1 MKRRIHATASMLSA
15 LFLATFWT
23 STIITEFF
31 LSATAVAEVKQLI
44 AHALLAFVPL
54 MGLTAATGFSMG
66 ARVNHPLIK
75 LKRRRTPVIGING
88 LFILVPS
95 ALFLWI
101 RARAGQFDGAFYS
114 VQVIELIAGALN
126 LTLIGLNIRD
136 GLQLSRLHR
145 ARKPGINEQ

>member
-1 MKRRIHATASMLSA
+1 MKRRIHATASILSA

-23 STIITEFF
+23 STIITELF

-101 RARAGQFDGAFYS
+101 RARAGQFERFLQRSGA
-114 VQVIELIAGALN
+114 
-126 LTLIGLNIRD
+126 
-136 GLQLSRLHR
+136 
-145 ARKPGINEQ
+145 

>member
-1 MKRRIHATASMLSA
+1 M
-15 LFLATFWT
+15 
-23 STIITEFF
+23 
-31 LSATAVAEVKQLI
+31 KQLI
-44 AHALLAFVPL
+44 AYALLAFVPL
-54 MGLTAATGFSMG
+54 MALTAATGFSMG
-66 ARVNHPLIK
+66 AKVNHPLIK

-114 VQVIELIAGALN
+114 VQVLELTAGALN